1 MDMFNSS
8 MSTLNR
14 LDRVPFNIHCPEFL
28 EAKRV
33 KDFDSSKNGGWKGEL
48 PIPINESF
56 SYYGHIYKVSPSTL
70 SNAGMGL
77 FILTPTFKGEY
88 LFPYIG
94 IKYEHDTWKDL
105 CFYYPRMRTYA
116 VEEDPTTYIVGDV
129 LDGNVAGYIN
139 SSFNDPSIGNV
150 IWEFD
155 PSIPPWDNE
164 GNLGYIRRICQRNIV
179 PGEEILTYYEFN

>member
-8 MSTLNR
+8 MSTFNR
-14 LDRVPFNIHCPEFL
+14 LDKLPFNIHCPELL

-33 KDFDSSKNGGWKGEL
+33 KDFESSKNGGWKGEL

-77 FILTPTFKGEY
+77 FILTPAFKGEY

-164 GNLGYIRRICQRNIV
+164 GNLGYIRTICQRNIV